1 MGIIVAACVS
11 QFHDSEGV
19 FELLLA
25 YNDGREIGHAMTRS
39 AARQIADETSNAI
52 GDSPLA
58 CQAAALQRENA
69 ELRAV
74 MKECHAVLKMMIS
87 PGDISGSTVLGA
99 FAAAKSA
106 EARVRTLLGGENAGN

>member
-11 QFHDSEGV
+11 RFHESEGV

-39 AARQIADETSNAI
+39 AARQIADEISNAI

-58 CQAAALQRENA
+58 RQAEALERENA
-69 ELRAV
+69 DLRKKLDA
-74 MKECHAVLKMMIS
+74 C
-87 PGDISGSTVLGA
+87 D
-99 FAAAKSA
+99 
-106 EARVRTLLGGENAGN
+106 